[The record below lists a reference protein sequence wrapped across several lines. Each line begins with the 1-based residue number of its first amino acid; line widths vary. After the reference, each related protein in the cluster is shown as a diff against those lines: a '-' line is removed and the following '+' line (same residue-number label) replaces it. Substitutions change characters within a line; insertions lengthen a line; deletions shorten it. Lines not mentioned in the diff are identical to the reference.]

1 MTLFQKLSTLI
12 RGSARQS
19 TQVLLDANAVTIFEQ
34 EIVDVER
41 SIQQRKKVLN
51 EVIVARKQI
60 EQEIAAIRQLMD
72 KRRSQASRLMEDNQQ
87 QGLIEDI
94 ALDLAQ
100 QENLLATLEQQHHQL
115 ETKANSISAALR
127 SALSETGRHRREL
140 RLAKAQQLRASSL
153 AKANHLPEQLSE
165 LEQTRSHI
173 QGLQDY
179 DNDSEAAWSETEE
192 QIQQSNI
199 DYQVKQAGK
208 DDLQLRAKEI
218 LVGLKL
224 DSTAVTPPQN
234 STDSTT

>member
-1 MTLFQKLSTLI
+1 MTIFQKLSTLI

-51 EVIVARKQI
+51 EVIVARKQV
-60 EQEIAAIRQLMD
+60 EQEIAAIRQLME
-72 KRRSQASRLMEDNQQ
+72 KRRSQASRLMEDTQQ
-87 QGLIEDI
+87 QGLVEDI

-100 QENLLATLEQQHHQL
+100 QESVLTALEEQHRQL
-115 ETKANSISAALR
+115 QAKADTMSAALR
-127 SALSETGRHRREL
+127 NALSETGRHRREL
-140 RLAKAQQLRASSL
+140 RMARAQQLRASNL

-173 QGLQDY
+173 QGLQNY

-192 QIQQSNI
+192 QMQQSNI
-199 DYQVKQAGK
+199 DHQVKNAGK
-208 DDLQLRAKEI
+208 DEVQLRAKEI
-218 LVGLKL
+218 LASLR
-224 DSTAVTPPQN
+224 
-234 STDSTT
+234 TDSSVGATTKSEV